1 MSKKIKVMTV
11 EAKVGWEVADGKFY
25 WDIEKKFDSEFDA
38 QNWVENLIKA
48 GNFDAGEVE
57 KIK

>member
-1 MSKKIKVMTV
+1 MTF
-11 EAKVGWEVADGKFY
+11 EAKIGWEVADGKFY
-25 WDIEKKFDSEFDA
+25 WDIEKKFDSRIDA
-38 QNWVENLIKA
+38 QNWVDNLIKA